1 MHEQSKAKWSAVLM
15 TILFAFATAFPG
27 SSIQADADF
36 SPGGT
41 SAEVHN
47 HSLTSS
53 ELTNI
58 QLLHPN
64 STWRYLDNGSDQ
76 GTAWR
81 TTEFND
87 STWSVGMAPLGY
99 PVSKTTSLFGGIRK
113 TISYGANGS
122 MKHRTSYF
130 RTAIYVSGL
139 ADYTKII
146 GTFGMD
152 DGVILYVN
160 GQEVYRYNM
169 PEGEANDQTL
179 SSATVEEPVTETADL
194 TQALRGVL
202 HEGVN
207 SFAAEVHQ
215 RSDNSSDLYW
225 EMQLIANPAGSMNMF
240 PAISCQK

>member
-1 MHEQSKAKWSAVLM
+1 MHKRGKAKRFAILM
-15 TILFAFATAFPG
+15 TVLVALAASFSG
-27 SSIQADADF
+27 SSTQADAGF
-36 SPGGT
+36 SLGGT

-47 HSLTSS
+47 QSLTRS

-64 STWRYLDNGSDQ
+64 STWRYLDNGSNQ

-87 STWSVGMAPLGY
+87 SAWSVGMAPLGY
-99 PVSKTTSLFGGIRK
+99 PVFKTTSLFGGIRK
-113 TISYGANGS
+113 TISYGANSS

-130 RTAIYVSGL
+130 RTAINVSDL
-139 ADYTKII
+139 ADYTQII

-152 DGVILYVN
+152 DGAILYVN

-179 SSATVEEPVTETADL
+179 SSATVEEPVTETVDL
-194 TQALRGVL
+194 TQALEGVL

-225 EMQLIANPAGSMNMF
+225 EMQLIANPSGS
-240 PAISCQK
+240 I

>member
-1 MHEQSKAKWSAVLM
+1 MHEQGKAKWFAVLM
-15 TILFAFATAFPG
+15 MLSVAFAAAFHG
-27 SSIQADADF
+27 SSIQAVADF
-36 SPGGT
+36 FPGGT

-47 HSLTSS
+47 QSLTSS
-53 ELTNI
+53 EKTNI
-58 QLLHPN
+58 QLLHSN

-81 TTEFND
+81 TTEYND
-87 STWSVGMAPLGY
+87 SAWNVGMAPLGY
-99 PVSKTTSLFGGIRK
+99 PVFKTTSLFGGIRK
-113 TISYGANGS
+113 TISYGANSS

-130 RTAIYVSGL
+130 RTAINVSDL
-139 ADYTKII
+139 ADYSKII

-194 TQALRGVL
+194 TQALKEVL

-207 SFAAEVHQ
+207 TFAAEV
-215 RSDNSSDLYW
+215 
-225 EMQLIANPAGSMNMF
+225 
-240 PAISCQK
+240 ISAATTALTFTGKCS